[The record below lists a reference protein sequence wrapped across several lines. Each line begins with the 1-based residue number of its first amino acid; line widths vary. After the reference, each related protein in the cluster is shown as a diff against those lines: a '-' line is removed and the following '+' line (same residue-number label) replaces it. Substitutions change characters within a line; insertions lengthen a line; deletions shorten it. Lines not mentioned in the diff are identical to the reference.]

1 MELYYKSRHK
11 NERTFISG
19 FKRYDE
25 DFKQSLVNLYQTGKT
40 QSELCKDYRVSQT
53 AFSKWI
59 KQFSQVKLEDNTVMT
74 AKQIQELQ
82 KRNAQLEE
90 ENLILKKASAIFMQN
105 SK

>member
-1 MELYYKSRHK
+1 MS
-11 NERTFISG
+11 T

-25 DFKQSLVNLYQTGKT
+25 EFKQSLVNLYQT
-40 QSELCKDYRVSQT
+40 SELCKDYRVST
-53 AFSKWI
+53 SALAKWI
-59 KQFSQVKLEDNTVMT
+59 KQYSQFKLEDNSVLT

-105 SK
+105 LK

>member
-1 MELYYKSRHK
+1 M
-11 NERTFISG
+11 SG

-40 QSELCKDYRVSQT
+40 QSELCKDYGVSQT
-53 AFSKWI
+53 ALSKWI

-74 AKQIQELQ
+74 DKKIQELQ

-90 ENLILKKASAIFMQN
+90 ENLILKKASAIFMQTP
-105 SK
+105 SKIKSRLSTPI

>member
-1 MELYYKSRHK
+1 M
-11 NERTFISG
+11 SG

-25 DFKQSLVNLYQTGKT
+25 EFKQSLVNLYQTGKT
-40 QSELCKDYRVSQT
+40 QSELCKDYGVSQT
-53 AFSKWI
+53 ALSKWI

-90 ENLILKKASAIFMQN
+90 ENLILKKVDIFFTLNAVMLKLQR
-105 SK
+105 KAKLFL

>member
-1 MELYYKSRHK
+1 M
-11 NERTFISG
+11 SG

-40 QSELCKDYRVSQT
+40 QTELCKDY
-53 AFSKWI
+53 AKWI
-59 KQFSQVKLEDNTVMT
+59 KQYSQVRLEDNTVLT
-74 AKQIQELQ
+74 SKQIQELQ

>member
-1 MELYYKSRHK
+1 MSE
-11 NERTFISG
+11 

-25 DFKQSLVNLYQTGKT
+25 EFKQSLVNLYQTGKT
-40 QSELCKDYRVSQT
+40 QTELCKDYGVSHT
-53 AFSKWI
+53 ALARWI
-59 KQFSQVKLEDNTVMT
+59 KQYSQVKLDDDTVMT
-74 AKQIQELQ
+74 AKQIKELQ

>member
-1 MELYYKSRHK
+1 MSW
-11 NERTFISG
+11 

-25 DFKQSLVNLYQTGKT
+25 EFKQSLVNLYQTGKT
-40 QSELCKDYRVSQT
+40 QSELCKDYGVSQT
-53 AFSKWI
+53 ALSKWI

-74 AKQIQELQ
+74 AKQTQELQ

>member
-1 MELYYKSRHK
+1 M
-11 NERTFISG
+11 SG

-40 QSELCKDYRVSQT
+40 QAELCRDYGVSGS
-53 AFSKWI
+53 ALSKWVR
-59 KQFSQVKLEDNTVMT
+59 QFSEVKLEDNSVLT